1 MARYTGYHSAKRR
14 VVTTSR
20 QLPIITLDLRS
31 ANPDISTR
39 ARRVPTP
46 SAAIA
51 LWAMKA
57 PTVETVRAFNAHPCV
72 RVAHSERASPEDSL
86 TTSFACVP
94 LPDEA
99 GVYSTR
105 SPSYSI
111 LNLLVLPSSL
121 DFRVVHENVL
131 AAVVRL
137 DKPEPLLGREELH
150 GTFVPYLVFP
160 LFPWASRHKTYRER
174 RKNRIAPPTRD

>member
-1 MARYTGYHSAKRR
+1 MVAYPSKWLGIPVITRKRR

-20 QLPIITLDLRS
+20 QLPIITHDLRVLTQTL
-31 ANPDISTR
+31 ALAP
-39 ARRVPTP
+39 AECQHHRRRLRFGHDT
-46 SAAIA
+46 
-51 LWAMKA
+51 A
-57 PTVETVRAFNAHPCV
+57 PTVEPVRAFTAHPCV

-111 LNLLVLPSSL
+111 LNLLVLPSS
-121 DFRVVHENVL
+121 
-131 AAVVRL
+131 
-137 DKPEPLLGREELH
+137 
-150 GTFVPYLVFP
+150 
-160 LFPWASRHKTYRER
+160 
-174 RKNRIAPPTRD
+174 